1 MTHHRSVQCP
11 ARRWSNHQPALD
23 AASRSCW
30 HSWRHWRGTS
40 EAARWALSIMRTCS
54 LLVMMMAATVFAG
67 DTNGFRAYERLNLF
81 AWTPAVR
88 TNVAGQAVKCIG
100 PVLDPGKAAMVTNG
114 ISLGDLVTNLGP
126 GWVSP
131 ASRAKSIHWDFA
143 DGRFLT
149 VSPPKNSA
157 GEDWQASFILS
168 TTNTPSQCHVWWVTN
183 MTYCFTN
190 PAHEK

>member
-1 MTHHRSVQCP
+1 MRTLG
-11 ARRWSNHQPALD
+11 QPEVNQTGAEFLLSLPRGRLD
-23 AASRSCW
+23 IHNFPHDIQICLI
-30 HSWRHWRGTS
+30 TC
-40 EAARWALSIMRTCS
+40 WALSIMRTCS

-143 DGRFLT
+143 DGRFLN